1 MSAIARDDGS
11 NYITGMTTLNIL
23 IALGLIAVVGVLFT
37 GIIGMIRGD
46 EFNRKYG
53 NTLMRARVTLQFVTL
68 GLIFLGFAFS
78 E

>member
-1 MSAIARDDGS
+1 
-11 NYITGMTTLNIL
+11 MTVLNIL
-23 IALGLIAVVGVLFT
+23 IVLGLLSVVGVLFT

-53 NTLMRARVTLQFVTL
+53 NILMRTRVTLQFVTL
-68 GLIFLGFAFS
+68 ALIFLAFALS

>member
-1 MSAIARDDGS
+1 MP
-11 NYITGMTTLNIL
+11 TGPPALIVPSMTVLNIL
-23 IALGLIAVVGVLFT
+23 IVLGLLSVVGVLFT

-53 NTLMRARVTLQFVTL
+53 NILMRTRVTLQFVTL
-68 GLIFLGFAFS
+68 ALIFLAFALS